1 MENNNRKPFED
12 CLFCSK
18 RIIGKSFYSSP
29 HFNAFYNI
37 APILP
42 GHSLV
47 VPTRHVES
55 LFELTEQELAEMM
68 LFARKTTQVL
78 KSVFTCDGFDWTIQD
93 GVSAGQTVPHLHLHI
108 IPRKPQD
115 LPEGLNWYSK
125 IASSENQMLDS
136 SLRERL
142 NDQEYNTITE
152 LLRAASNTLLF

>member
-1 MENNNRKPFED
+1 MENKNYQPVEN
-12 CLFCSK
+12 CLFCSN
-18 RIIGKSFYSSP
+18 RIIGKSFYSTLQFS
-29 HFNAFYNI
+29 AFYNI

-47 VPTRHVES
+47 VPNRHVES
-55 LFELTEQELAEMM
+55 LFELTDQELAEIM

-93 GVSAGQTVPHLHLHI
+93 GVSAGQTIPHLHLHI
-108 IPRKPQD
+108 IPRKPHD
-115 LPEGLNWYSK
+115 LPEGMNWFSK

-142 NDQEYNTITE
+142 NDQDYNAITE
-152 LLRAASNTLLF
+152 VLRAASKTILY